1 MNDRRPTGD
10 MVAAHMGDLFEQ
22 PGQRAAKGPSRCRIP
37 FGPLGPTGGV
47 AAGVLVSLVV
57 RFACVG

>member
-1 MNDRRPTGD
+1 
-10 MVAAHMGDLFEQ
+10 MGDLFEQ
-22 PGQRAAKGPSRCRIP
+22 PGQRAAKGSFAVSDTVPAVANSRAGI
-37 FGPLGPTGGV
+37 GNGGSVGPTGGV